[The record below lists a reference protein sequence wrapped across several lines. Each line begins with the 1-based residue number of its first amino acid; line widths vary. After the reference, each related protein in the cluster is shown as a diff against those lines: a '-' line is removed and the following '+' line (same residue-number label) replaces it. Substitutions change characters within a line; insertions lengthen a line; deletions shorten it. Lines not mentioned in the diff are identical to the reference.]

1 MIFKFGGKKKSS
13 NGGEAYGA
21 PGSGSGLIASI
32 ASITLVFCAW
42 LLITKPIF
50 TAYDVT
56 EVLDDNN
63 SPVLNAEGDPIL
75 TKTPIL
81 DDYGNP
87 TKAPIIKPLFLPS
100 PQAMVS
106 RFMRLLNEE
115 FSGGTM
121 FVHIW
126 ESIKRVYGAFILGVL
141 VAVPLGVLMA
151 INRHVRGFFD
161 PIIEFY
167 RPIPPLAYLPL
178 MIVWFGIGEL
188 TKILVILLAVFAPMV
203 LSARAGVR
211 SVPIEQIHAA
221 YSMGASR
228 MQVIWHV
235 ILKGAMP
242 EILTGMR
249 ISMAFGWTTVVAAE
263 LAAAQAG
270 LGAMIKAAADFLV
283 TDVVIVGIVVIGII
297 AYSSDMLVRWMERI
311 AVPWKGRV

>member
-1 MIFKFGGKKKSS
+1 MRNFFKRAS
-13 NGGEAYGA
+13 NRNPGEAYGA
-21 PGSGSGLIASI
+21 PGSGSGLAASI
-32 ASITLVFCAW
+32 LSVALVMAAWMFC
-42 LLITKPIF
+42 TQPIF
-50 TAYDVT
+50 TAYEITEKLDAANNVVT
-56 EVLDDNN
+56 DADGELVL
-63 SPVLNAEGDPIL
+63 IR
-75 TKTPIL
+75 TPIL
-81 DDYGNP
+81 NDDGTP
-87 TKAPIIKPLFLPS
+87 AKAPLIKPLFLPA
-100 PQAMVS
+100 PQAMAA
-106 RFMRLLNEE
+106 RFVKLLREE

-126 ESIKRVYGAFILGVL
+126 ESVKRVYGAFILGVL
-141 VAVPLGVLMA
+141 VAVPLGVFMA

-178 MIVWFGIGEL
+178 MIVWFGIGET
-188 TKILVILLAVFAPMV
+188 TKVLVILLAVFAPMV

-221 YSMGASR
+221 YSMGATR
-228 MQVIWHV
+228 VQVIWHV

-283 TDVVIVGIVVIGII
+283 TDVVIVGIVVIGVI
-297 AYSSDMLVRWMERI
+297 AYASDLLVRWMERLS
-311 AVPWKGRV
+311 VPWKGRV

>member
-1 MIFKFGGKKKSS
+1 MIGMLFKRKKT
-13 NGGEAYGA
+13 GVQGEAYGA
-21 PGSGSGLIASI
+21 PGSGSGLVASI
-32 ASITLVFCAW
+32 ISVTLVISTWVF
-42 LLITKPIF
+42 ITQPLF
-50 TAYDVT
+50 TAYDVA
-56 EVLDDNN
+56 EVLDDSN
-63 SPVLNAEGDPIL
+63 SPVLDASGDPVII
-75 TKTPIL
+75 KTPLL
-81 DDYGNP
+81 DEYGNP
-87 TKAPIIKPLFLPS
+87 TKAPLIKPLFLPS
-100 PQAMVS
+100 PQAMAE
-106 RFMRLLNEE
+106 RFVRLLNEE

-126 ESIKRVYGAFILGVL
+126 ESIKRVYGAFFFGVL
-141 VAVPLGVLMA
+141 IGVPLGVLMA
-151 INRHVRGFFD
+151 INRHIRGFFD

-188 TKILVILLAVFAPMV
+188 TKVLVILLAVFAPMV

-228 MQVIWHV
+228 IQVIWHV

-283 TDVVIVGIVVIGII
+283 TDVVIVGIVVIGVI
-297 AYSSDMLVRWMERI
+297 AYSSDMLVRWCERI
-311 AVPWKGRV
+311 AVPWKGRM